1 MPDASF
7 FPRGD
12 GLTVGD
18 IAALTGSELGV
29 ATEQGRRI
37 SGLAPLDRA
46 GRDDLSFFDNPRY
59 AAQLAETQAGCVI
72 VARKHVFAVPAGL
85 QHLVA
90 PDVSRAFAT
99 AGRELFPAALMP
111 AAVLPSMGISPRAEV
126 DPTAEIED
134 GATIEAFAVVGPR
147 VRIGRGTI
155 VSPGAVIAG
164 GCAIGRDCR
173 IGAQV
178 VLSNA
183 LLGNRVILH
192 PGVKIGQDGFGYVP
206 GPAGLDKTVQ
216 IGRVIIQDDVEIGA
230 NTTVDRGAIRDTVI
244 GEGTKIDNLVQIGHN
259 VAVGRH
265 SVIVSQVGIS
275 GSSSIGDGVMIGGQA
290 GITGHV
296 TIGDGAQ
303 LAALSGVA
311 TDVPKGARWG
321 GIPARPVRE
330 WLREVRFLSDLA
342 RKGRSPR
349 NERDD

>member
-1 MPDASF
+1 MPDTSF
-7 FPRGD
+7 FPRGA
-12 GLTVGD
+12 GLTVGE
-18 IAALTGSELGV
+18 IAGLTGAELG
-29 ATEQGRRI
+29 AGTEPGIRLTGI
-37 SGLAPLDRA
+37 GALDLA

-59 AAQLAETQAGCVI
+59 AGQLAATRAGCVL
-72 VARKHVFAVPAGL
+72 VASKYLPLLPEGL
-85 QHLVA
+85 PHLVA
-90 PDVSRAFAT
+90 ANVPAAFAVV
-99 AGRELFPAALMP
+99 GREFYPAARTP
-111 AAVLPSMGISPRAEV
+111 SAVLPSLGISPRAEV

-134 GATIEAFAVVGPR
+134 DVTIEAFAVVGPGA
-147 VRIGRGTI
+147 RIGRGTI

-206 GPAGLDKTVQ
+206 GRAGLDKVVQ
-216 IGRVIIQDDVEIGA
+216 IGRVVIQDDVEIGA
-230 NTTVDRGAIRDTVI
+230 NAAIDRGAIRDTVI
-244 GEGTKIDNLVQIGHN
+244 GEGTKIDNQVQIGHN

-275 GSSSIGDGVMIGGQA
+275 GSSTVGDGVMIGGQA

-330 WLREVRFLSDLA
+330 WLREVRFLTELA
-342 RKGRSPR
+342 KKGRSPR
-349 NERDD
+349 NERND